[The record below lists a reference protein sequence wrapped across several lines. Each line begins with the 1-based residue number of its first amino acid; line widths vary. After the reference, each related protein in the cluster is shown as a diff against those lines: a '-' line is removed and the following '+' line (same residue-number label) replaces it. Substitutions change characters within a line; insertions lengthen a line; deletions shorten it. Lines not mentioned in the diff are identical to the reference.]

1 MKIRF
6 YHMWV
11 YRLYFWIWTPILRS
25 RPMMLKGMIEYQIE
39 WLNRREDEVK
49 QARSKFKV
57 IK

>member
-1 MKIRF
+1 
-6 YHMWV
+6 MWV